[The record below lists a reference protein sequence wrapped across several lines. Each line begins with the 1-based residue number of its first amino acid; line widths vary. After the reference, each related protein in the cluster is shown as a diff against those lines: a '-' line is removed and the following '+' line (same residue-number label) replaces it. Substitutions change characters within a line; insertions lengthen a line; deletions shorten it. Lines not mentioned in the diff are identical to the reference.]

1 MQPLAAHVYA
11 ERGAAKSTAAS
22 LLNPDLG
29 PLLLTRIEAD
39 GNGVAL
45 TLLNPGGDTVEAR
58 IGAGTLKPAKANRT
72 TLSGEVLEALPVNG
86 KVQFTVAPRA
96 WTRVAIYPA

>member
-1 MQPLAAHVYA
+1 MTKNRAIKQLMDGILLGEQPRWHDGKLWFADWVGQTLY
-11 ERGAAKSTAAS
+11 T
-22 LLNPDLG
+22 
-29 PLLLTRIEAD
+29 LTED
-39 GNGVAL
+39 GKH
-45 TLLNPGGDTVEAR
+45 TVEAK

-72 TLSGEVLEALPVNG
+72 TLSGDVLEALPVNG